1 VDGSPVVIAGNGGN
15 FRTAY
20 SMTTA
25 NQGDPLPDFRMLP
38 LTSVT
43 RWQGQPYFTAASRLF
58 RGEPGMLNMLDVP
71 TLANGAPFSPDFV
84 LASPDHLLVHL
95 SNGGFYRID
104 DIDSCKWAPQPSIR
118 ANGIVNAASYEYPNT
133 TSPRQLLT
141 VFGTGLGPPEG
152 QGMILDGLLRAG
164 GQPAPYPALV
174 LGNFSGTI
182 PNATLSGTAM
192 PVIHSNAERVTVA
205 AVAGVPASGTYL
217 LYYSWQG
224 LQLIYPTPISVSPTA
239 PGLFT
244 ANGKG
249 DGLAAAINEDGSRNS
264 EDNPA
269 PAGSLIRLYGTGFGA
284 LDASLALGDFLSTT
298 NLTEAT
304 HPVTVSIGG
313 IEAEVEFAGGA
324 RGQIGGMYEIAV
336 RVPEGLDW
344 GAQPVVVETFEP
356 PHPPEQR
363 VVIQVR

>member
-1 VDGSPVVIAGNGGN
+1 
-15 FRTAY
+15 
-20 SMTTA
+20 
-25 NQGDPLPDFRMLP
+25 
-38 LTSVT
+38 
-43 RWQGQPYFTAASRLF
+43 
-58 RGEPGMLNMLDVP
+58 MLDMP
-71 TLANGAPFSPDFV
+71 TLANGASFSPDFV
-84 LASPDHLLVHL
+84 LASPDNVLVHL

-104 DIDSCKWAPQPSIR
+104 NIDSCKWAPQPSIR

-141 VFGTGLGPPEG
+141 VFGTGLGPAEG

-174 LGNFSGTI
+174 LGNFSGAI
-182 PNATLSGTAM
+182 PNATLAGTAL

-205 AVAGVPASGTYL
+205 AVAGVPESGTYL

-224 LQLIYPTPISVSPTA
+224 LQLIYPTPVTVSTTA

-269 PAGSLIRLYGTGFGA
+269 AAGSLIRLYGTGFGA
-284 LDASLALGDFLSTT
+284 LDATLALGDFLS
-298 NLTEAT
+298 AT
-304 HPVTVSIGG
+304 SPAPVINPVTVTIGG
-313 IEAEVEFAGGA
+313 IEVEVEFAGGA
-324 RGQIGGMYEIAV
+324 PGQIGGMYEITV
-336 RVPEGLDW
+336 RVPEGLER
-344 GAQPVVVETFEP
+344 GPQPVVVETVEP
-356 PHPPEQR
+356 PQPPVQR
-363 VVIQVR
+363 VFIQVR